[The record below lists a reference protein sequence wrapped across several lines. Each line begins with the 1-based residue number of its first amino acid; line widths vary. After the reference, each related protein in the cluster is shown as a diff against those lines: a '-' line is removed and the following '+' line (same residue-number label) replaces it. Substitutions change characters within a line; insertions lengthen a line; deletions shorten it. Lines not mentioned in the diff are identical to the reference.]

1 MRSSVGRSRWS
12 WLRATA
18 CVFAVLL
25 LGEASDMRGAA
36 RAGVETR
43 SIELDALD
51 SAHARLAS
59 LMDAPATAQSMRDGV
74 RGIRGALAPAIGVLR
89 EDARTPTAEL
99 ENRIAGALAQLDD
112 GGAALSVDR
121 SEFVLSA
128 LLPIASALDETR
140 TELAQDAP

>member
-18 CVFAVLL
+18 CVVAVLL
-25 LGEASDMRGAA
+25 LGEASDVHGEA
-36 RAGVETR
+36 RVGVETR
-43 SIELDALD
+43 AIEIDALD

-59 LMDAPATAQSMRDGV
+59 LMDAPATAQTMRDGV
-74 RGIRGALAPAIGVLR
+74 RGIRRALAPAMGLLR
-89 EDARTPTAEL
+89 EDARAPTSEI
-99 ENRIAGALAQLDD
+99 ENRIVSALAQLDD
-112 GGAALSVDR
+112 GGAALSADR

-140 TELAQDAP
+140 TELAENAP

>member
-25 LGEASDMRGAA
+25 LGEASNVRGAA
-36 RAGVETR
+36 RVGVETR
-43 SIELDALD
+43 AIEIDALD

-59 LMDAPATAQSMRDGV
+59 LMDAPATAQAMRDGV
-74 RGIRGALAPAIGVLR
+74 HGIRRALAPAIGMLR
-89 EDARTPTAEL
+89 ENARAPTAEI
-99 ENRIAGALAQLDD
+99 ENRIASALAQLDD
-112 GGAALSVDR
+112 GGAALSADR

-128 LLPIASALDETR
+128 LVPIASALDETR
-140 TELAQDAP
+140 TELAEDAP